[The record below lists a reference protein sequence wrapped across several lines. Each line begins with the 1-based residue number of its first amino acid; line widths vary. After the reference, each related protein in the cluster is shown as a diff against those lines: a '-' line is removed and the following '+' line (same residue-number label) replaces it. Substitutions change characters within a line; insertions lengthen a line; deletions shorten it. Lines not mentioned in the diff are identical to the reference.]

1 MSTDQLDLFGATP
14 ATPPAGRE
22 QPPAKTR
29 GARASATPAVARD
42 VLAEIADG
50 RYGLLDDTDHAVVFE
65 DTDRV
70 RHALD
75 DDTIAHLVG
84 QGYAERCPARETVS
98 AHHGAIRRPVSPL
111 RLTKRGR
118 TLLARWSALQ
128 PLAQKGK

>member
-1 MSTDQLDLFGATP
+1 MSTEQLDLFGASTAP
-14 ATPPAGRE
+14 APTAQRE

-29 GARASATPAVARD
+29 GAHPHVTPAVALD
-42 VLAEIADG
+42 VLAEIDER
-50 RYGLLDDTDHAVVFE
+50 RYGLLDDTDRAVVFDE
-65 DTDRV
+65 PDRV

-75 DDTIAHLVG
+75 EDTIAHLVA

-118 TLLARWSALQ
+118 TLLARWAALK
-128 PLAQKGK
+128 PIGSSG